1 MTEQNTT
8 NEIMANVASNLI
20 ESSLKAAWNKAKRFF
35 KDLDAKDQIKYGDA
49 YEEYLVNT
57 EAKYSK
63 IKTLIYR
70 HVPKPLYSFYESLGV
85 RYNGEVV
92 DTSKVTNLF
101 DISNR
106 IIITGTGGIGK
117 TIMLK
122 HFFLNTL
129 EVTDYIPVMLE
140 LRSFNSSM
148 DKSLSIRNA
157 ILNVLQQNGFEMEDT
172 YFEYSLKEGGYVF
185 LLDGF
190 DEINRDKT
198 NTLARGILDFSSKYP
213 QNKYI
218 LTSRPS
224 DFFIGWSN
232 YCEMSACSLSKE
244 QALALIAKIDFDET
258 IKAKFYTDLE
268 NSLYEKYKSFAS
280 NPLLLNIMLLTFD
293 KNAAIPDK
301 LNDFYEQAFSTL
313 FNMHDATKDAY
324 VRDIRTGLGSE
335 DFKTVFSYIC
345 LKSYF
350 AGDFEFTEASLR
362 ELIQIAK
369 AKFDSLRFNVDDFL
383 EDLTTSV
390 CMIVKEGLIYRFA
403 HRSFQEYFA
412 AWYTCKLTDDLQKR
426 LITSWMKES
435 DNVVQDSYLS
445 MLFSMQADKVNTII
459 FAPVLQTI
467 RKDFNKDGF
476 SIVFLKKLCQGVNV
490 QRRIIEDEEG
500 NRKNQYD
507 LSLRI
512 KDHLKCN
519 VLKMTCKCNNY
530 SYPSISEESIQK
542 AGLELYNNRE
552 HGNRFFTFEDAIRI
566 VGETALLDALAWFN
580 NHIRFSLD
588 VLSSV
593 ENSKIKNKRKVSSIL
608 NEI

>member
-20 ESSLKAAWNKAKRFF
+20 ESSLKAAWNKAKKFF

-70 HVPKPLYSFYESLGV
+70 HVPKPLYSFYECLGV
-85 RYNGEVV
+85 RYDGQVV

-101 DISNR
+101 DISSR

-157 ILNVLQQNGFEMEDT
+157 ISNVLQQNGFEMEDT

-198 NTLARGILDFSSKYP
+198 NTLARGILEFSSRYP

-232 YCEMSACSLSKE
+232 YCEMSACSLTKE
-244 QALALIAKIDFDET
+244 QALALIKKIDFDET
-258 IKAKFYTDLE
+258 TKAKFYTDLE
-268 NSLYEKYKSFAS
+268 NSLFDKYKSFAS

-313 FNMHDATKDAY
+313 FNMHDATKDTY

-350 AGDFEFTEASLR
+350 ADEFEFTESSLI
-362 ELIQIAK
+362 ELIQAAK
-369 AKFDSLRFNVDDFL
+369 TKFDSLRFNADDFL

-412 AWYTCKLTDDLQKR
+412 AWYTCKLTDDLQNR
-426 LITSWMKES
+426 LITNWMRES
-435 DNVVQDSYLS
+435 DNAVQDSYLP

-459 FAPVLQTI
+459 FAPVLKSI
-467 RKDFNKDGF
+467 KNDLNKEGF
-476 SIVFLKKLCQGVNV
+476 SIAFLNKLCQGVNV
-490 QRRIIEDEEG
+490 QRSIREDEEG
-500 NRKNQYD
+500 KKARYYD
-507 LSLRI
+507 LSLKI
-512 KDHLKCN
+512 KDRLKCN

-530 SYPSISEESIQK
+530 SYPSLAEESIQK
-542 AGLELYNNRE
+542 VGMDLYNNRE
-552 HGNRFFTFEDAIRI
+552 HRSHFFTFEEAILI

-580 NHIRFSLD
+580 NHIQFSLD

-593 ENSKIKNKRKVSSIL
+593 EKSKIRNKRKVTSIL